1 MNVVESIGPIES
13 IESNESTATN
23 EVCSVCYEL
32 CHHKTECNHL
42 LCKTCFGKLEIK
54 QCPIC
59 RNVLKKRIDVLDI
72 LIEEMN
78 GGCVFEL
85 IRQKRADQLEEWL
98 IQRPE
103 DTCLTKIFG
112 QTLLHEACIYASE
125 DCVKML
131 IKRGANVRATNEM
144 GLTPLHLACA
154 NKNVEIVCELIKA
167 GADKY
172 AKTSANNTPL
182 DHAKMWNTENIFT
195 AYLC

>member
-1 MNVVESIGPIES
+1 MNVES
-13 IESNESTATN
+13 ST

-42 LCKTCFGKLEIK
+42 LCKTCFNKLVTKE
-54 QCPIC
+54 CPIC
-59 RNVLKKRIDVLDI
+59 RNVLKKQVDMLVNR
-72 LIEEMN
+72 
-78 GGCVFEL
+78 GCIFKL

-98 IQRPE
+98 IQHPQNVR
-103 DTCLTKIFG
+103 LTKIFG

-125 DCVKML
+125 DCVKLL
-131 IKRGANVRATNEM
+131 IKYGADVRATNEM
-144 GLTPLHLACA
+144 GLTPLHLACG

-182 DHAKMWNTENIFT
+182 DHAKMWKTDNIFI